1 MENNITM
8 TTNNNKK
15 EGNNM
20 NAFNANP
27 NNTINIVLQVNPEKL
42 VGKTYKEMVEE
53 LTKIIIQ
60 NNVSIEGERPFP
72 MECGKFYDIN
82 QEAIIKRASVDEFDG
97 LIVALDVP
105 FIQTDN
111 PTLDSI
117 CAPELP
123 EDEDEDDEEE
133 EINMSTFKLY
143 KDTKNIKDSLQ
154 FDSGT
159 LIAEYIDND
168 LSARIEVVGDVRII
182 FEGDVFKYPSN
193 FSDERIEV
201 CENNW
206 FELIVID
213 NTNNTEID
221 MGDDPIIA
229 VEGLTA
235 HELKDLLISIL
246 NSVKERN

>member
-1 MENNITM
+1 
-8 TTNNNKK
+8 
-15 EGNNM
+15 
-20 NAFNANP
+20 
-27 NNTINIVLQVNPEKL
+27 
-42 VGKTYKEMVEE
+42 
-53 LTKIIIQ
+53 
-60 NNVSIEGERPFP
+60 
-72 MECGKFYDIN
+72 
-82 QEAIIKRASVDEFDG
+82 
-97 LIVALDVP
+97 
-105 FIQTDN
+105 
-111 PTLDSI
+111 
-117 CAPELP
+117 
-123 EDEDEDDEEE
+123 
-133 EINMSTFKLY
+133 MSTFKLY
-143 KDTKNIKDSLQ
+143 EDTKNIKDSLQ

-182 FEGDVFKYPSN
+182 FEGDIFKYPSN
-193 FSDERIEV
+193 FSDELKQIVAKGNAYDDERIEV

>member
-1 MENNITM
+1 
-8 TTNNNKK
+8 
-15 EGNNM
+15 
-20 NAFNANP
+20 
-27 NNTINIVLQVNPEKL
+27 
-42 VGKTYKEMVEE
+42 
-53 LTKIIIQ
+53 
-60 NNVSIEGERPFP
+60 
-72 MECGKFYDIN
+72 
-82 QEAIIKRASVDEFDG
+82 
-97 LIVALDVP
+97 
-105 FIQTDN
+105 
-111 PTLDSI
+111 
-117 CAPELP
+117 
-123 EDEDEDDEEE
+123 
-133 EINMSTFKLY
+133 MSTFRLY
-143 KDTKNIKDSLQ
+143 ENTKNIKDSLQ

-193 FSDERIEV
+193 FSDELKQIVAEGNVYDDERIEV

-235 HELKDLLISIL
+235 YELKDLLISIL